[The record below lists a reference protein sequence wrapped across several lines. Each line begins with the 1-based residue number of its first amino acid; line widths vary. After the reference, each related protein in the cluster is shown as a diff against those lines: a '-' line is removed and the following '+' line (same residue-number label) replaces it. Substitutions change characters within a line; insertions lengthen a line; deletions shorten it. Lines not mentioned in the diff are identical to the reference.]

1 MSLSAGISGLSFE
14 LKKEVLPVD
23 KLIMIVLLVITLLS
37 TAMVMSKGS
46 EATRKKVADAI
57 IGAVITSVLV
67 LAVFVAVNGWALF
80 G

>member
-1 MSLSAGISGLSFE
+1 M
-14 LKKEVLPVD
+14 D

-57 IGAVITSVLV
+57 IGAVITGVLV
-67 LAVFVAVNGWALF
+67 LAVFFAVNGWALF

>member
-1 MSLSAGISGLSFE
+1 MSLSAGISGLFFE